1 MSVPVVMTE
10 TNALTLTLLPALRRF
25 ALAAMALLP
34 LAACV
39 TAPASKEGCAANFLC
54 AARAAE
60 PELISASRGLAER
73 EGEILILHPTGA
85 PIIGFADHRTACDTG
100 DVDKCDGYALMGTFP
115 KARAIVV
122 QQFLYEGSSFLL
134 IDNNTGRQTRLNA
147 MPAFSPDGNHF
158 LVAPYDQENDT
169 GPNHLEIWRREGDGA
184 VLEWAHSLE
193 QEHAEDPAL
202 PAPYQTRLLRWRDDR
217 LALEF
222 FTDDGK
228 RWRGSL
234 TRAQDGW
241 RLDAQSPPG
250 LFAGH

>member
-1 MSVPVVMTE
+1 MQSH
-10 TNALTLTLLPALRRF
+10 ARTLLPALRRL

-34 LAACV
+34 LAACA
-39 TAPASKEGCAANFLC
+39 TLSAPKEGCAANALC

-60 PELISASRGLAER
+60 PDLISASHGLAER
-73 EGEILILHPTGA
+73 QGDILAVHPANA
-85 PIIGFADHRTACDTG
+85 PIVGLADHKAACDNG
-100 DVDKCDGYALMGTFP
+100 DADKCEAYALVGNFP
-115 KARAIVV
+115 KARALVV
-122 QQFLYEGSSFLL
+122 QQFLYEGSSFFL
-134 IDNNTGRQTRLNA
+134 IDDNTGRQTRLAA
-147 MPAFSPDGNHF
+147 MPAFSPDGTRF
-158 LVAPYDQENDT
+158 LVAPYDEENDT

-202 PAPYQTRLLRWRDDR
+202 PAPYQTRLLHWRGDS

-228 RWRGSL
+228 SWRGSL
-234 TRAQDGW
+234 TRAEDGW

-250 LFAGH
+250 LFAAR